1 MQALVC
7 SARDYRHA
15 IQQSSKVAQQSP
27 PGAQRSPVPT
37 RLAAALATAACLF
50 SDVRQHGFVLGLD
63 RWGTHSQHLK
73 QHTRRGLRAAQHRLH
88 NCRRGQG
95 AEGVGK
101 VHVRMRWG
109 GWPTRLAA
117 AVVTLLFSW
126 LQNWTTNAW
135 STTIKL
141 HAATIKTSGRKT
153 GHQQEPK
160 DQLTGSVS
168 RQARLLLDLPQGRH
182 PQRRLRNACAS

>member
-73 QHTRRGLRAAQHRLH
+73 QHTRRGLRAEGEAQERKGEAQNLK
-88 NCRRGQG
+88 GKVQG
-95 AEGVGK
+95 ALGDK
-101 VHVRMRWG
+101 V
-109 GWPTRLAA
+109 
-117 AVVTLLFSW
+117 
-126 LQNWTTNAW
+126 
-135 STTIKL
+135 
-141 HAATIKTSGRKT
+141 
-153 GHQQEPK
+153 
-160 DQLTGSVS
+160 
-168 RQARLLLDLPQGRH
+168 
-182 PQRRLRNACAS
+182 